1 MTHAVGKK
9 SIESMSK
16 SKLLAVLAGITAL
29 GPFAMHLYL
38 PALPELARE
47 FGVDQAAVQLTIS
60 LYVLSMAVFI
70 PFIGPMADQYGRR
83 PVLICSL
90 LAFLVGSLGGWFAW
104 DIQSLIVARI
114 VQGAGGASGLIL
126 ARSIISDLFDRERM
140 AQLLAQLVLVMVI
153 APTVAPTIGALVIQ
167 WIGWRPLFGV
177 LTVASLTVLVVA
189 VRFLPET
196 LEQKQA
202 FSAARLRHGFAVVFK
217 RPAFIGYTLQSGF
230 SLSAFF
236 AFVATAPYIMV
247 DVLQRPTSD
256 FGLYFLFLAGG
267 YAAGSFA
274 ATRFAPRLG
283 GRRLMMVG
291 SCLSLVGAAV
301 LMLCTG
307 LGLWAPFALFGPMAL
322 TVMGSGM
329 VNPHAQA
336 SAIKQAP
343 DFAGTASSAASF
355 VQQMMG
361 AMTIQ
366 VMGLIGTRS
375 PEPVAQSIF
384 GFALGATMCVF
395 WAISRE
401 RRAGPR

>member
-1 MTHAVGKK
+1 MRQTPDEKR
-9 SIESMSK
+9 SQPMSK
-16 SKLLAVLAGITAL
+16 RKLLAVLAGITAL

-38 PALPELARE
+38 PALPELAHE

-60 LYVLSMAVFI
+60 LYVLSMASFI
-70 PFIGPMADQYGRR
+70 PFIGPLADQYGRR
-83 PVLICSL
+83 PVLVISL
-90 LAFLVGSLGGWFAW
+90 LAFLIGSLGGWIAW
-104 DIQSLIVARI
+104 DIHSLIAARI

-153 APTVAPTIGALVIQ
+153 APTVAPTVGALVIQ
-167 WIGWRPLFGV
+167 WVGWRPLFAV
-177 LTVASLTVLVVA
+177 LTLASLAVLVVA
-189 VRFLPET
+189 MRFLPET
-196 LEQKQA
+196 LEHRQA
-202 FSAARLRHGFAVVFK
+202 FSTAKLRSGFAAVLK

-247 DVLQRPTSD
+247 DVLKRPTSD

-267 YAAGSFA
+267 YATGSFV

-283 GRRLMMVG
+283 GRRLMMLG
-291 SCLSLVGAAV
+291 SVVSLLGAAV
-301 LMLCTG
+301 LMVSTS
-307 LGLWAPFALFGPMAL
+307 LGAWAPVALFGPMAL

-343 DFAGTASSAASF
+343 EYAGTASSASSF
-355 VQQMMG
+355 VQQVMG
-361 AMTIQ
+361 ALAIQ
-366 VMGLIGTRS
+366 FVGLIGTRS
-375 PEPVAQSIF
+375 PEPVARSIF
-384 GFALGATMCVF
+384 VFALGATLCVF
-395 WAISRE
+395 WAIARE
-401 RRAGPR
+401 HRAD